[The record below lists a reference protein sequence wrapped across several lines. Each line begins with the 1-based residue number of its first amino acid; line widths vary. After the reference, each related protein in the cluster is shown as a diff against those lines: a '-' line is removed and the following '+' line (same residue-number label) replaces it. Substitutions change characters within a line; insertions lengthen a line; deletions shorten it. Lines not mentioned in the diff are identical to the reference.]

1 MMRCRKRI
9 SRSPRLP
16 GSQIKR
22 KLTSARSG
30 LTWYRPPADA
40 AEHVAVVAIIVGTH
54 RTEKGDRT
62 TSVCEVS
69 DDARDEMSYTELGD
83 ALWQRQLDLHFRL
96 FRVAIVL
103 AIAVA
108 VAIRVH
114 LDVRLL
120 RLSRVVT
127 SRRGHFL
134 ESCNNVVFVL
144 IAHAVAHVNLLR
156 AVELRR
162 LGVRPKPV
170 EVKRAGVLV
179 AFVTLHHQQEA
190 CRLLRNLLAAGLA
203 RAPST
208 RVDLSYG
215 VEGMLRSVALGAGLH
230 AMRYIERGRV

>member
-22 KLTSARSG
+22 KLTSA
-30 LTWYRPPADA
+30 DA

-54 RTEKGDRT
+54 RTEKGDKT

-69 DDARDEMSYTELGD
+69 DDARNEMSYTELGD

-120 RLSRVVT
+120 RLPRVVP
-127 SRRGHFL
+127 SRRGHF
-134 ESCNNVVFVL
+134 
-144 IAHAVAHVNLLR
+144 VAK
-156 AVELRR
+156 
-162 LGVRPKPV
+162 G
-170 EVKRAGVLV
+170 
-179 AFVTLHHQQEA
+179 TLK
-190 CRLLRNLLAAGLA
+190 
-203 RAPST
+203 
-208 RVDLSYG
+208 
-215 VEGMLRSVALGAGLH
+215 
-230 AMRYIERGRV
+230 ERGP